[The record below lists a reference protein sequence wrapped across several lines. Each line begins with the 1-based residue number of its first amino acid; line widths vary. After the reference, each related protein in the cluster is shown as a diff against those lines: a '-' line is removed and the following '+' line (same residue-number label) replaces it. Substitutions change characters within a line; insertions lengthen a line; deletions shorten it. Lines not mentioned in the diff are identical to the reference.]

1 MRGKLVTDIIISLKW
16 KCWGLNFYSNIDSY
30 WLFFAIAWIC
40 AWFSLSYF
48 TCLGNTSRLVLFFI
62 TIYLTFS
69 IFMSIT
75 LSPHD
80 FSFFWRTTN
89 IRNKSA
95 RWKTFSY
102 IKWAFSATRL
112 QNGLYLALL
121 VFALVA
127 DVLELSKLSTEN
139 KPSNECVISQSTLV
153 LQLNKLLALQGQ
165 LVNPSTLYV
174 EYKFMITQKKPTGTI
189 GSIQTFYFK

>member
-1 MRGKLVTDIIISLKW
+1 MTP
-16 KCWGLNFYSNIDSY
+16 
-30 WLFFAIAWIC
+30 IAWIC
-40 AWFSLSYF
+40 AWFSLSF
-48 TCLGNTSRLVLFFI
+48 CTCLGNRLVLFFI

-102 IKWAFSATRL
+102 IKWAFSGTRL
-112 QNGLYLALL
+112 QNGLYLALML
-121 VFALVA
+121 FALVA

-153 LQLNKLLALQGQ
+153 LQLSKLLALQGQ
-165 LVNPSTLYV
+165 LVNPSTLLLN
-174 EYKFMITQKKPTGTI
+174 INLWSHKKSQQAPLEVCRHFTSNNDLHRLPTSWDEI
-189 GSIQTFYFK
+189 LSTFLKHAS